1 MKRISVLV
9 VLVLT
14 ASQLGAQ
21 RTKRPAASGVMS
33 RAARVIDSVG
43 TATSGRVGVAAM
55 IVETGDL
62 VMLHGNERFPMQ
74 SVYKVPIA
82 MAVLQQVDAGKLQ
95 LSRVIHVRKQDMV
108 PNVGSPMRDRTPNGT
123 DASVRELLRGMI
135 VESDGTASDM
145 LLTLVPPAEVTGM
158 LKNLGI
164 DSMRVMTTERAMAAK
179 SMAQYQNWSTPRA
192 AVQLLR
198 LLQQGHLISAPSRA
212 LLLSWMTETTIGLK
226 RIRGELPPGTL
237 VAHKTGT
244 DGTHNGL
251 TRATNDIG
259 IVTLPGGRHLAI
271 AVFLR
276 DSRGTA
282 AQREGAI
289 AKIARVAWDAATARA
304 RRK

>member
-1 MKRISVLV
+1 
-9 VLVLT
+9 
-14 ASQLGAQ
+14 
-21 RTKRPAASGVMS
+21 MS
-33 RAARVIDSVG
+33 RAARAIDSVG
-43 TATSGRVGVAAM
+43 TATSGRIGAAAM

-74 SVYKVPIA
+74 SVYKVAIA

-108 PNVGSPMRDRTPNGT
+108 QNVGSPMRERTPNGT
-123 DASVRELLRGMI
+123 DATVRELLRGMV

-145 LLTLVPPAEVTGM
+145 LLTLVPPADVTSM
-158 LKNLGI
+158 LKKLGI

-179 SMAQYQNWSTPRA
+179 TMTQYQNWSTPRA

-198 LLQQGHLISAPSRA
+198 LLQQAHLISAPSRA
-212 LLLSWMTETTIGLK
+212 LLLSWMTESTTGLK
-226 RIRGELPPGTL
+226 RIRGDLPPGTV
-237 VAHKTGT
+237 VADKTGT
-244 DGTHNGL
+244 DGTHGGL

-259 IVTLPGGRHLAI
+259 IVTLPNGRHLAI

-282 AQREGAI
+282 VQREGAI
-289 AKIARVAWDAATARA
+289 AKIARAAWDAATAPV